1 MSLSNLYFRG
11 CFEQPSDEQK
21 LAVDGAGSEGDVV
34 DRSCARESVNTCG
47 ISIKTLF
54 DTYPIYDPQKG
65 LYKSWGDIEFPWEI
79 SSLTPNLLISS
90 TDDKWSIASYR
101 ALVAYKEGTKVLV
114 IENDGYRVSLYE
126 ANEDIAAISKAFD
139 SSKWTKICHVETTE
153 PAGIP
158 TIAELKARYKPYKLE
173 PFDKTWSSYSDN
185 WSEPNFK
192 DEYAAC
198 LESQGENTDSLEQ
211 CLNAGTSLSQITD
224 DIWYSSD
231 FQETLKTCIDNNL
244 KISDLEDC
252 MLLKSSDRWHESRIK
267 RQFFYR
273 QGDIVLVEGEC
284 GDALCVYIATQDIPV
299 TKETLVSQS
308 SFDPKSSLW
317 QRIYCVPT
325 GRNKCLEYQRKKEP
339 ELGYDVVEI
348 GSEGHFVEMPV
359 PYRLRPT
366 TASLDERAEI
376 QTPPR
381 ILTQA
386 EINALSQPQEE

>member
-21 LAVDGAGSEGDVV
+21 SAVDEAGGDGDVV

-65 LYKSWGDIEFPWEI
+65 LYRSWGDIEFPWQI
-79 SSLTPNLLISS
+79 SSLTPNLLLSS
-90 TDDKWSIASYR
+90 TDDKWSVASYR
-101 ALVAYKEGTKVLV
+101 ALVAYKDGARVLV
-114 IENDGYRVSLYE
+114 IEDDGYRVSLYE
-126 ANEDIAAISKAFD
+126 ANEDIVAISKAFD
-139 SSKWTKICHVETTE
+139 SSKWTKICHVDTTE
-153 PAGIP
+153 PANVPSIS
-158 TIAELKARYKPYKLE
+158 ELRARYKPYGLE
-173 PFDKTWSSYSDN
+173 LFNKRWEEYNAN
-185 WSEPNFK
+185 WSANLSDQSLTYCASLNLTIAELEK
-192 DEYAAC
+192 C
-198 LESQGENTDSLEQ
+198 LKNR
-211 CLNAGTSLSQITD
+211 
-224 DIWYSSD
+224 SSD
-231 FQETLKTCIDNNL
+231 DWRQA
-244 KISDLEDC
+244 
-252 MLLKSSDRWHESRIK
+252 RIR
-267 RQFFYR
+267 RQFFYKD
-273 QGDIVLVEGEC
+273 GDLVLVEGEC
-284 GDALCVYIATQDIPV
+284 GDALCVYIATQDIPA
-299 TKETLVSQS
+299 TEEILASQAI
-308 SFDPKSSLW
+308 FDPRSPLW

-381 ILTQA
+381 VLTQA